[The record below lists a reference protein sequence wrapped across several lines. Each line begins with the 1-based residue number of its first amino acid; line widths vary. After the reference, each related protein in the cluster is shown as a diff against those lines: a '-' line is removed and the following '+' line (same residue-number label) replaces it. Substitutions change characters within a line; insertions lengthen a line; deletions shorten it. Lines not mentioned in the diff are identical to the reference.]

1 MPFVKVGRENSAD
14 IEIYYEDLGSGRPVV
29 LIHGFPLDGHSW
41 EKQTAAL
48 VAAGYRVIAYD
59 RRGFGASSKPSV
71 GYDYDTFA
79 GDLNQLMT
87 ELDLRDA
94 ALVGFSMGSG
104 EVTRYLSKY
113 GSERVSRAV
122 LMGPVPPFLLK
133 TDDNPEGV
141 PAEVFEGIKAQIV
154 KDRPSF
160 FTGFFENFFN
170 TDKLGEPL
178 LFGEARITEAA
189 VRMSWNVAVQSS
201 ALATL
206 ACVDTWLTDFRNDL
220 PKIDVP
226 VLIIHGDADRILP
239 PDSTAKRLPDLI
251 KNSRLVIIE
260 NGPHA
265 IGWTHAEQVN
275 PALLEF
281 LGEETG
287 KSKAVE
293 N

>member
-1 MPFVKVGRENSAD
+1 MPYIKVGQENSAA
-14 IEIYYEDLGSGRPVV
+14 IEIYYEDLGTGQPVV
-29 LIHGFPLDGHSW
+29 LIHGFPLNGHSW

-48 VAAGYRVIAYD
+48 VDAGYRVIAYD

-79 GDLNQLMT
+79 ADLNELMT
-87 ELDLRDA
+87 ELDLRNA
-94 ALVGFSMGSG
+94 VLVGFSMGTG
-104 EVTRYLSKY
+104 EVTRYLGKY
-113 GSERVSRAV
+113 GSQRVSRAV
-122 LMGPVPPFLLK
+122 LMGPVPPYLLQ

-141 PAEVFEGIKAQIV
+141 PAEIFEGIKAQIV

-170 TDKLGEPL
+170 TDKLG
-178 LFGEARITEAA
+178 GTRITDEA

-201 ALATL
+201 AIATL
-206 ACVDTWLTDFRNDL
+206 ACVDTWLTDFRADL

-226 VLIIHGDADRILP
+226 VLIVHGDADRILP
-239 PDSTAKRLPDLI
+239 FDSTAKRLPDLI
-251 KNSRLVIIE
+251 KNSRLVVIE
-260 NGPHA
+260 GGPHA
-265 IGWTHAEQVN
+265 INWTHADEVN
-275 PALLEF
+275 QALLEF
-281 LGEETG
+281 LAEDAG